1 MRIRKTCF
9 IYPQEEI
16 MNAIELLKA
25 DHKKVAA
32 LFDQVE
38 KTESE
43 QEHLKLFEQ
52 IKTELE
58 VHTHIEETVFYPR
71 IREVEEL
78 KDLVL
83 EALEEHKQVKTL
95 IREITGLVEG
105 SEKLD
110 AKLKVMGENVE
121 HHVEEEEKE
130 MFPKVEKAL
139 SKAELEELGTQ
150 LRAAKKDRSSATA

>member
-1 MRIRKTCF
+1 
-9 IYPQEEI
+9 

-25 DHKKVAA
+25 DHQKVAA
-32 LFDQVE
+32 LFDQVK

-43 QEHLKLFEQ
+43 QEHEKLFEQ

-95 IREITGLVEG
+95 IREIAGLVDG

-139 SKAELEELGTQ
+139 SKDELEELGTQ
-150 LRAAKKDRSSATA
+150 LRAAKKDRLSATA